1 MLGQPASSQTV
12 CSPSRRTSD
21 FSSVYSGPVFNRV
34 LIHSGLRSI
43 GTWLLRTSR
52 RSSLR
57 PAGSTFD
64 PAADV
69 GTSGSLMIS
78 TVPATHDA
86 PAAAQRGRRPD
97 GGVSDLL
104 VVGARGRPLLRT
116 AAGGEGLR
124 PARGRV
130 GLTGGSVTL
139 GELGVAG
146 AHVRLRRRRVARGA
160 LGVGDGLAGIAG
172 CAGHGVLPV
181 AGNGAVTGRR
191 GRPVV
196 GLAPTEHDEDGRT
209 QSEDGE
215 QPRPAPRRGVGG
227 HPALDLLGGGGRRL
241 LEHAPLLA

>member
-1 MLGQPASSQTV
+1 MLGQPASSHTV
-12 CSPSRRTSD
+12 CRPSRRTSD
-21 FSSVYSGPVFNRV
+21 FSSVYSGPVFSRV

-104 VVGARGRPLLRT
+104 VVGARGR
-116 AAGGEGLR
+116 
-124 PARGRV
+124 V

-196 GLAPTEHDEDGRT
+196 GLAPPEHDEDGRT

-215 QPRPAPRRGVGG
+215 QPRPAPR
-227 HPALDLLGGGGRRL
+227 
-241 LEHAPLLA
+241 